1 MNYDYLL
8 YSSVR
13 YSFNRD
19 FLKCGLTPTHYN
31 KNYNRD
37 FLKCGLT
44 PTHYNKNYNYV
55 LVGTA
60 LKTAM

>member
-31 KNYNRD
+31 KNYN
-37 FLKCGLT
+37 
-44 PTHYNKNYNYV
+44 YV